1 MPMKWTPEN
10 DQLLLLKI
18 LETHD
23 LSVDTKRV
31 AEAWP
36 KGDNKPTP
44 RAITERLVRM
54 RQIVK
59 ASSNGTEGH
68 FSIGK
73 GTAKSVAS
81 TPRKPRS
88 TSTPKGGAGPKTP
101 ASSGKR
107 KRRNAYDDVDDGDS
121 DDDRVAVKMEA
132 DDLGLDTPTKK
143 RPLQPAFAGLNLAQ
157 SVRVGTTLKLEPRD
171 DEGGLFGVD
180 RSPSKRVRK
189 ASVLPP
195 DMVSYDDDEDDMV
208 EEGET
213 SASEYQPEEIG
224 QGEHEADLM
233 MAA

>member
-59 ASSNGTEGH
+59 ASSNGSDGH

-73 GTAKSVAS
+73 GTANSAAS

-107 KRRNAYDDVDDGDS
+107 KRRNPYDDGDGDS

-132 DDLGLDTPTKK
+132 DDLDLDATPSRK

-157 SVRVGTTLKLEPRD
+157 GVRVGTTLKLEPRD
-171 DEGGLFGVD
+171 EEGVFGVEE
-180 RSPSKRVRK
+180 SPSKRVRK

-195 DMVSYDDDEDDMV
+195 GMVSYDVDED
-208 EEGET
+208 EGET
-213 SASEYQPEEIG
+213 SASEYQPEVG
-224 QGEHEADLM
+224 QGEQEADFM